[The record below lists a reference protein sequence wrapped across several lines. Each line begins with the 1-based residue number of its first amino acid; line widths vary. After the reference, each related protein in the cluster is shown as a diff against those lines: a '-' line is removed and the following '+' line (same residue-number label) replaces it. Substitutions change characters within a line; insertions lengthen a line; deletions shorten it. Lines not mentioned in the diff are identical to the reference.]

1 MKFAVAIDIG
11 GTNTRVALVDETYS
25 IVSRAQFSTYINSPD
40 NTLDKISEIIS
51 SFKENII
58 GVGMSC
64 PGPLD
69 LIHEK
74 ILTPPNLFGKWH
86 NYDTIHFEYRPEL
99 IIYNKIK
106 DFKKRYPLTISWRL
120 KAHSKVAAEHVNDDE
135 EVLYA
140 FAAQKL
146 PSVFN
151 ITSTYVIVITDK
163 RILLAQK
170 RLIFGY
176 FY

>member
-1 MKFAVAIDIG
+1 M
-11 GTNTRVALVDETYS
+11 
-25 IVSRAQFSTYINSPD
+25 IN
-40 NTLDKISEIIS
+40 
-51 SFKENII
+51 
-58 GVGMSC
+58 
-64 PGPLD
+64 
-69 LIHEK
+69 
-74 ILTPPNLFGKWH
+74 
-86 NYDTIHFEYRPEL
+86 

-106 DFKKRYPLTISWRL
+106 DFKKRFPTTIAWRL
-120 KAHSKVAAEHVNDDE
+120 KSHSKVAAEHINDDE

-151 ITSTYVIVITDK
+151 ITSTYAIVITDK

-176 FY
+176 FYYTITPDMFNDLTIKMGILWGRVIIDTIKETVNLTFISKGALREIETVLSKYMMQEKRQYESELTDEEHNKLKEELKDISKNGED

>member
-1 MKFAVAIDIG
+1 M
-11 GTNTRVALVDETYS
+11 
-25 IVSRAQFSTYINSPD
+25 IN
-40 NTLDKISEIIS
+40 
-51 SFKENII
+51 
-58 GVGMSC
+58 
-64 PGPLD
+64 
-69 LIHEK
+69 
-74 ILTPPNLFGKWH
+74 
-86 NYDTIHFEYRPEL
+86 

-106 DFKKRYPLTISWRL
+106 DFKKRFPTTIAWRL
-120 KAHSKVAAEHVNDDE
+120 KAHSKVAAEHINDDE

-151 ITSTYVIVITDK
+151 ITSTYAIVITDK

-176 FY
+176 FYYTITPDMFNDLTIKMGILWGRVIIDTIKETVNLTFISKGALREIETVLSKYMMQEKRQYESELTDEEHNKLKEELKDISKNGED

>member
-1 MKFAVAIDIG
+1 ML
-11 GTNTRVALVDETYS
+11 NTIYS
-25 IVSRAQFSTYINSPD
+25 
-40 NTLDKISEIIS
+40 
-51 SFKENII
+51 
-58 GVGMSC
+58 
-64 PGPLD
+64 
-69 LIHEK
+69 
-74 ILTPPNLFGKWH
+74 
-86 NYDTIHFEYRPEL
+86 
-99 IIYNKIK
+99 KIK
-106 DFKKRYPLTISWRL
+106 DFKKRYPMTISWRI

-151 ITSTYVIVITDK
+151 LTSTYAIVVTDK

-176 FY
+176 FYYTITPDMFNDLTLKMGLFWGKVIIDTIKETVYLTFISKDALREIETVLSKYMMQEKRQYESELTDEEHNKLKEELKDISKNGER

>member
-1 MKFAVAIDIG
+1 M
-11 GTNTRVALVDETYS
+11 
-25 IVSRAQFSTYINSPD
+25 IN
-40 NTLDKISEIIS
+40 
-51 SFKENII
+51 
-58 GVGMSC
+58 
-64 PGPLD
+64 
-69 LIHEK
+69 
-74 ILTPPNLFGKWH
+74 
-86 NYDTIHFEYRPEL
+86 

-106 DFKKRYPLTISWRL
+106 DFKKRFPTTIAWRL
-120 KAHSKVAAEHVNDDE
+120 KAHSKVAAQHINDDE

-151 ITSTYVIVITDK
+151 ITSTYAIVITDK

-176 FY
+176 FYYTITPDMFNDLTIKMGILWGRVIIDTIKETVNLTFISKGALREIETVLSKYMMQEKRQYESELTDEEHNKLKEELKDISKNGED

>member
-1 MKFAVAIDIG
+1 ML
-11 GTNTRVALVDETYS
+11 N
-25 IVSRAQFSTYINSPD
+25 
-40 NTLDKISEIIS
+40 
-51 SFKENII
+51 
-58 GVGMSC
+58 
-64 PGPLD
+64 
-69 LIHEK
+69 
-74 ILTPPNLFGKWH
+74 
-86 NYDTIHFEYRPEL
+86 
-99 IIYNKIK
+99 IIYNKVK

-176 FY
+176 FYYTITPDMFNDLTLKMGLFWGKVVIDTVKETVILTFISKNALREIETVISKYMMQEKRQYESELTDEEHNRLKDELKNISKHGEN